1 MPLVLVYIIKVI
13 PWLIWNI
20 FLRLGSGE
28 SYQNSSKSKVEVAE
42 VTRNAEV
49 AEGTAILVELDK

>member
-20 FLRLGSGE
+20 FLRLGRGE